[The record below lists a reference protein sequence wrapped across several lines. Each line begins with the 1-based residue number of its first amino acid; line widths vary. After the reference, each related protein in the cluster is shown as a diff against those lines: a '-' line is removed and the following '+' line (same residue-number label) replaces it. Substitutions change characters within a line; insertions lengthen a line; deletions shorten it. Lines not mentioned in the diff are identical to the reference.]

1 MRHLALLASAPW
13 LLTALAACTG
23 SDKDGGAWHP
33 GKGDGNFDLVE
44 RGPAPIGGSVVV
56 ELDHRVPAFRVEAF
70 GDARLTIDLKG
81 KGGTDPYVVIEG
93 PLARGGDGVAPG
105 TGDVVADDDDGGYG
119 TNSQLEV
126 TLREPGVYRILAGTY
141 ESMAL
146 AEAPAGTVELAVSC
160 AAGCLRP
167 GVDQKTFVRTIQAG
181 AGPAFG
187 ELARGRLAE
196 MLHDPALA
204 EAVGAQ
210 LDAILADPE
219 LRGLERFPVIPLAQV
234 GTFRPALGALD
245 ADAPEPDAVVTGEL
259 GELLGACDPTRGDP
273 SPVDPR
279 LPGVG
284 YGHFANR
291 ALSPCQA
298 AHAPGLAQVLTS
310 LAAGNGSSV
319 TFRGETITTP
329 AALFAALVASG
340 HTIEIRNERTYANFI
355 SLALADRDVVWP
367 VWLDTG
373 LRLSTGESLV
383 IPVGHSHHAWR
394 ITGPQ
399 VDTRVM
405 FYLGVSGAGFF
416 GQTQTR
422 PAWTGE
428 ITSATTTVT
437 RASGADYDYLLAT
450 ADAAAAYL
458 RRNRTERATVAAGMP
473 ADGYGF
479 VGVCNDSNAA
489 VEYVTRG
496 TISTFPL
503 LRAEELDGAPD
514 LGDGLDDAVRT
525 LPNDGDRIAD
535 PADALRRALA
545 MQPFAADS
553 PALFDAALA
562 AQLAI
567 AARDVR

>member
-1 MRHLALLASAPW
+1 MPSLALLASALVA
-13 LLTALAACTG
+13 LLAGCAG
-23 SDKDGGAWHP
+23 SDKEGGAWSP

-44 RGPAPIGGSVVV
+44 RGPAPIGGSVELV
-56 ELDHRVPAFRVEAF
+56 LDHRVPALRIEAF

-81 KGGTDPYVVIEG
+81 RDGTDPYVVVEG
-93 PLARGGDGVAPG
+93 PLSRGGDGVAPG
-105 TGDVVADDDDGGYG
+105 TGAVVADDDDGGYG
-119 TNSQLEV
+119 FNSKLEV

-146 AEAPAGTVELAVSC
+146 AEAPEGTVELAVAC
-160 AAGCLRP
+160 AAGCTRP
-167 GVDQKTFVRTIQAG
+167 GVDQKTFVRTLQAG

-196 MLHDPALA
+196 MLHDPGLA
-204 EAVGAQ
+204 ESVGAQ
-210 LDAILADPE
+210 LDAILADPD
-219 LRGLERFPVIPLAQV
+219 LTGLERFPVIPLAEV
-234 GTFRPALGALD
+234 ATFRPALGAME
-245 ADAPEPDAVVTGEL
+245 AEAPSPDAVVTGDL
-259 GELLGACDPTRGDP
+259 MAALGACEPERNDP
-273 SPVDPR
+273 SAVDAR

-298 AHAPGLAQVLTS
+298 AHGPKLAQVLTS
-310 LAAGNGSSV
+310 LAAGNGSVV
-319 TFRGETITTP
+319 TFRGQDVTTP
-329 AALFAALVASG
+329 RELFAALVESG
-340 HTIEIRNERTYANFI
+340 HTIEVRNERTYANFI
-355 SLALADRDVVWP
+355 SLALGDRDVIWP

-373 LRLSTGESLV
+373 IQLSSGESLV

-394 ITGPQ
+394 ITGP
-399 VDTRVM
+399 VLDTRVM
-405 FYLGVSGAGFF
+405 FYLGTSGAGFF

-422 PAWTGE
+422 PAWTGD
-428 ITSATTTVT
+428 IVGAATTVT
-437 RASGADYDYLLAT
+437 RAAGADYDYLLAT

-458 RRNRTERATVAAGMP
+458 RRNRTERETVAAGMP

-496 TISTFPL
+496 TITTFPL
-503 LRAEELDGAPD
+503 LRAAELDAAPA
-514 LGDGLDDAVRT
+514 LGDGLDDAVRA
-525 LPNDGDRIAD
+525 LPHDGDRIVD

-553 PALFDAALA
+553 PALFDAGLA
-562 AQLAI
+562 AQLAV
-567 AARDVR
+567 AERDAR